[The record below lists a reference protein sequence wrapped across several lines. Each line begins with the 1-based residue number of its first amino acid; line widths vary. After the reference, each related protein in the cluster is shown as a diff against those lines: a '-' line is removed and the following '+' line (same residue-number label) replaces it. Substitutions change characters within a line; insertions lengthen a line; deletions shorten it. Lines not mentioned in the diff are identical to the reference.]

1 MGPLREPFFDL
12 EKLMA
17 GTIDLL
23 VAAATGGGGTVVLQ
37 NLTAWI
43 RTRGEIR
50 RGDREVDAKL
60 EEHRD
65 QLTFDLLTAARDE
78 MSALRSEIAELRPA
92 SARVAHLEE
101 ALDHIYAL
109 LHAEGDIELRAAQR
123 RAKAYLRR
131 MRPEIGD
138 LRNTAQAATSAQR
151 VIRDIE
157 DTAK

>member
-1 MGPLREPFFDL
+1 MTAIVDL
-12 EKLMA
+12 V
-17 GTIDLL
+17 
-23 VAAATGGGGTVVLQ
+23 VAAASGGTGTIVLQ
-37 NLTAWI
+37 NLTGWFKA
-43 RTRGEIR
+43 RGELR

-78 MSALRSEIAELRPA
+78 MSALRSELAELRPA

-101 ALDHIYAL
+101 ALDHIHAL
-109 LHAEGDIELRAAQR
+109 LHAEGEIERKAAER

-138 LRNTAQAATSAQR
+138 LRNSAQAALSAKSVTER
-151 VIRDIE
+151 VVGDLTE
-157 DTAK
+157 DKE